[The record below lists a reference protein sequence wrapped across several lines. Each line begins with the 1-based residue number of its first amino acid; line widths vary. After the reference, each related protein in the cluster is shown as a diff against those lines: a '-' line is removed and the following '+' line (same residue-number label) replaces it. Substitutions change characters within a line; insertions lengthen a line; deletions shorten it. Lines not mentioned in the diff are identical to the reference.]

1 MGESVPFEFGGLLR
15 RTLLVVIS
23 SHRVSYVRRRFR
35 LLCVFTLVVFQNCLH
50 SNSVFSSRRG
60 SRVVSSC
67 GTLWCSSRGSSII
80 GDIYGLDIF

>member
-35 LLCVFTLVVFQNCLH
+35 LLCVFNLVVLCVHAHPPNAVALCPDAGSTSQSCD
-50 SNSVFSSRRG
+50 SSR
-60 SRVVSSC
+60 
-67 GTLWCSSRGSSII
+67 
-80 GDIYGLDIF
+80 DILPLMVLFARLQQHR